1 MINEETPIERVIYKE
16 TMKKVFYNE
25 EFNRMLTEHETFEGA
40 QVFIKKVVIEEVNGG
55 DMEEGEVEGKR
66 GRAVYERVDKRE
78 KLRKVIEGTTVFE
91 YPTLYVVIKK

>member
-1 MINEETPIERVIYKE
+1 MVSEETLIERVIDKE
-16 TMKKVFYNE
+16 TMKKIFYNE
-25 EFNRMLTEHETFEGA
+25 EFNRMLTEIQTFEGA
-40 QVFIKKVVIEEVNGG
+40 QIYIKKVVIEEVDGG

-66 GRAVYERVDKRE
+66 GKAVYEKVDKAD